1 MRPEVHVSYSSSLA
15 CIFKKYLFIYLFILC
30 VCIHVYAQVCVSI
43 DAVMSF
49 FLLVWIFC
57 CILACMVD
65 VVDVC
70 GNIFIHVVVYA
81 HVCKSVR
88 RPEIDTDLLR
98 LYCSPLYY

>member
-1 MRPEVHVSYSSSLA
+1 MLA
-15 CIFKKYLFIYLFILC
+15 TAQAWPAFLKNICLFTYLFC

-70 GNIFIHVVVYA
+70 GNICIHVVVYA
-81 HVCKSVR
+81 YVCKSVQ